1 MKIQTYQKKTQTLIF
16 NELRT
21 KYKFEG
27 SDNKKKYISHPK
39 IFPKRINTDTET
51 IKVNKNSH
59 LIFPQINN
67 NYKNLDYLNILKTK
81 TDELNSIKQKRYK
94 NYLSPVFF
102 LGKTNENFMK
112 NIKYISYRKL
122 KDDKNKKYEN
132 ISEENKKY
140 LKIMGN
146 NINILNAINNENK
159 DIIGSSNL

>member
-1 MKIQTYQKKTQTLIF
+1 
-16 NELRT
+16 
-21 KYKFEG
+21 
-27 SDNKKKYISHPK
+27 
-39 IFPKRINTDTET
+39 
-51 IKVNKNSH
+51 
-59 LIFPQINN
+59 
-67 NYKNLDYLNILKTK
+67 
-81 TDELNSIKQKRYK
+81 
-94 NYLSPVFF
+94 
-102 LGKTNENFMK
+102 MK